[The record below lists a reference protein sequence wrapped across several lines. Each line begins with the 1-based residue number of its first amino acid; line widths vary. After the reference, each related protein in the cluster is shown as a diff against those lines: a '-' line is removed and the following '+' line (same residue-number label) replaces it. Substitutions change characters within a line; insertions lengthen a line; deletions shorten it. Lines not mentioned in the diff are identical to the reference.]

1 MRNQQGSPRTPTT
14 RGVPTLR
21 ITTPPSSYLPSY
33 APTSNYTSPTN
44 AQRRNSRRIWWKRIR
59 SNIATIVLAII
70 IGSANIYLAQD
81 LARIQI
87 NYVTLNDDSDI
98 KEQPRLWEEE
108 QKGYP
113 REFQNLLPFHK
124 RRHQPP
130 QNEEYHHQH
139 QQQQKHTPSYQ
150 QLKHNPK
157 YQQHN
162 YDQQQQQ
169 QQQPQQPTGDVLLH
183 THVRNK
189 HTPPPA
195 EVDDAPL
202 VISNETARHL
212 SQSLVLANQSTLQY
226 LQDGYSLESNLS
238 SHMDAFRSAKQASV
252 GPFPHHQQPLE
263 DIYQQCLDNFQPMA
277 GYERYTDMDALEQ
290 RKVAEALFV
299 RQEGKLWM
307 QHARKAGGTTLCM
320 LLRLNQHG
328 LIRAKPN
335 YWDMPHRET
344 CQIARFC
351 VDCDL
356 TKALPHDIVY
366 DHKYGGDNQWPVVP
380 RLVDC
385 ITTTH
390 FRNFYEVEGTV
401 SPPTIL
407 TDPEWANFV
416 FVSTLRHPIAR
427 IISSLHN
434 DPPFTSISKG
444 CYKPE
449 ASKQLNNCS
458 KAILASTED
467 METKCRQGIY
477 YCYSNY
483 YIRMFAG
490 HRNGAYHPVTRET
503 LDIAKQNFRRYSC
516 VILQELWAETSQCL
530 SHKLGLHLTSNEG
543 YNVQGGMHQ
552 KMHEQAVAD
561 RSGSMHTFS
570 ESLTNTEYGRLLELN
585 ALDLE
590 FYNWAKELILSGYF
604 LK

>member
-1 MRNQQGSPRTPTT
+1 MTALHLRNQQGSPRTPTT
-14 RGVPTLR
+14 RGATLR
-21 ITTPPSSYLPSY
+21 INTNSSHVSPY
-33 APTSNYTSPTN
+33 TSNYSSPTSTP
-44 AQRRNSRRIWWKRIR
+44 RRNNRRIWWKRIH
-59 SNIATIVLAII
+59 SNIVTIVLATI

-87 NYVTLNDDSDI
+87 NYVAVDDT
-98 KEQPRLWEEE
+98 KEQPWEQE
-108 QKGYP
+108 QKNHQRG
-113 REFQNLLPFHK
+113 FQNFLPFHK
-124 RRHQPP
+124 RQHPPNQPP
-130 QNEEYHHQH
+130 QNQEYHQH
-139 QQQQKHTPSYQ
+139 HHHHHNPNHKPQQQEE
-150 QLKHNPK
+150 
-157 YQQHN
+157 
-162 YDQQQQQ
+162 
-169 QQQPQQPTGDVLLH
+169 QPPGDVLLH

-195 EVDDAPL
+195 EVDDSPL
-202 VISNETARHL
+202 VINNETARHL
-212 SQSLVLANQSTLQY
+212 SQSLVLANQSTLQTLQHGY
-226 LQDGYSLESNLS
+226 LEANNLS
-238 SHMDAFRSAKQASV
+238 SHMDAFRSAKQTSV
-252 GPFPHHQQPLE
+252 GPFPHHKQPLE
-263 DIYQQCLDNFQPMA
+263 DIYQQCLDNFQPLL
-277 GYERYTDMDALEQ
+277 GYERYAEMDAVEQ

-335 YWDMPHRET
+335 YWGMPHRET
-344 CQIARFC
+344 CQITRFC

-356 TKALPHDIVY
+356 TKTLPHDIRY
-366 DHKYGGDNQWPVVP
+366 EYHNSQDGGESSSSSQTWPVIP

-407 TDPEWANFV
+407 TDSEWANFV

-449 ASKQLNNCS
+449 AAHDLNNCS

-483 YIRMFAG
+483 FIRMFAG

-503 LDIAKQNFRRYSC
+503 LELAKQNFRRYSC
-516 VILQELWAETSQCL
+516 VILQEHWAETSHCL

-543 YNVQGGMHQ
+543 YNVQGVLKQ
-552 KMHEQAVAD
+552 KMHKQAVDD

-570 ESLTNTEYGRLLELN
+570 ESLTNREYGRLLELN

-590 FYNWAKELILSGYF
+590 FYNWAKEQILSGYF
-604 LK
+604 LT